1 MCMCVGVI
9 LQRKR
14 REWDEEERDMERER
28 EREKILM
35 CRSECIVNNI
45 CYVCKLVSILITY
58 SQHVHVHV

>member
-1 MCMCVGVI
+1 M
-9 LQRKR
+9 KKKETW
-14 REWDEEERDMERER
+14 RERERER